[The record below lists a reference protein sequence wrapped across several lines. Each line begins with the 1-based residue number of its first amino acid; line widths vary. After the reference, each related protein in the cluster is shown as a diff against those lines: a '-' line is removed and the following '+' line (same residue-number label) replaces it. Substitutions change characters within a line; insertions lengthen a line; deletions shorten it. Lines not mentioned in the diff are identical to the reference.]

1 MQRCLISRKS
11 GTQIK
16 AGATYQQAALLG
28 ILKVFLSY
36 ISIQSSSVIVSGQVD
51 EASQVSGGGVCFV
64 FCVNQVLRALVR
76 SVLSCRR
83 CCLPLDVRDSMCT
96 SVFEAA
102 STALLCV
109 QGGEEEGGADYRKA
123 LGFARGSF
131 WFL

>member
-16 AGATYQQAALLG
+16 AGSTYQQATLLG

-36 ISIQSSSVIVSGQVD
+36 ISIQSPSVILSGQVD

-64 FCVNQVLRALVR
+64 FCVNQVLRALVH
-76 SVLSCRR
+76 SVLFCRL
-83 CCLPLDVRDSMCT
+83 CCLPLGVRDSMCT

-109 QGGEEEGGADYRKA
+109 QRRGGADYRKA